1 MHEHL
6 ENLKWTNDGVLDAT
20 VQISS
25 TQVGRNG
32 ILAEVATYNHTDG
45 FRVKDDRL
53 YQNLFKDFANRT
65 LKVVS
70 WTVRH
75 ISLSIRACLSWSF
88 FYHYLNLLKKLRI
101 EPHDFTQKSWNF
113 KFRACEMFLLSNIFW
128 LEKSFVLIFRWIRFI
143 DHLNFK
149 KRNFKFVL
157 AANNQRFGIC

>member
-32 ILAEVATYNHTDG
+32 ILAEEATYNHTDG

-88 FYHYLNLLKKLRI
+88 FYHYLNLLKKTPYR
-101 EPHDFTQKSWNF
+101 T
-113 KFRACEMFLLSNIFW
+113 A
-128 LEKSFVLIFRWIRFI
+128 
-143 DHLNFK
+143 
-149 KRNFKFVL
+149 
-157 AANNQRFGIC
+157 

>member
-101 EPHDFTQKSWNF
+101 EPHDLLKKAGISNLERVECFCLVISFGWKS
-113 KFRACEMFLLSNIFW
+113 LLF
-128 LEKSFVLIFRWIRFI
+128 
-143 DHLNFK
+143 
-149 KRNFKFVL
+149 
-157 AANNQRFGIC
+157 